1 MQDPLQASLRTL
13 TLYHIGDN
21 SAFVK
26 LIKYFLFYRDAHC
39 GAKYFTYDT
48 EKSKCRCKP
57 DMNLDVT
64 RREKSGRISG
74 NVECVAEGPGE
85 STTKITAESSTCDLA
100 GPIQEF
106 ARQCTPQCGLPLT
119 VNNID
124 RDPIQ

>member
-57 DMNLDVT
+57 EMNLDVT
-64 RREKSGRISG
+64 RKEKTGRISG
-74 NVECVAEGPGE
+74 NVDCVFEITSSIDFPPPGMIE
-85 STTKITAESSTCDLA
+85 MSSS
-100 GPIQEF
+100 
-106 ARQCTPQCGLPLT
+106 
-119 VNNID
+119 ID
-124 RDPIQ
+124 FPPPGMVEMTSSIDFPPPRRS